1 MLNALVPKF
10 IKRIDKY
17 FLLNHPLLWIS
28 KVHYVLYYAIIM
40 WLLSA
45 LIGFVVPINLSQ
57 PQDIGL
63 WYVLFTVLAIVLFC
77 VWIYRN
83 AIFNVEK
90 KFGNRH
96 WTDEFKLFLLY
107 FLCIFIFFSFAYP
120 FAITY
125 NTRIAHTVTDAEFIE
140 DINTL
145 NRAEPFIP
153 RQLYNYYNYYDST
166 KKVTFYDINR
176 RVEFGG
182 FTPYTIGQDTIK
194 YGALKSNYE
203 LQTDY
208 EHDKLSDHAI
218 LKALEERNR
227 VSEKYG
233 LGADISPAEVLK
245 TYRFLCKQWQHDG
258 ESHAWVDGGDDYNIT
273 RVFDNVAEAKF
284 RTIFLLRADFLWFVF
299 YFTLYLTMFFL
310 LFRNNRWQHF
320 LITVVT
326 LIILPILLFIIGQII
341 PYDSSFF
348 SRDIV
353 FDTGA
358 ITVFGLGLIF
368 TVVFMIGGKRF
379 SSFRNICMQLFYLLF
394 PVMPMYITYYL
405 KRHTGLFQSWRDYN
419 PYALAAEMEEA
430 LNTINGEASH
440 SEVFYRSKEYYLN
453 QYLGEYWQHQYDL
466 WYMGTLIAGI
476 VVFIFVIMPL
486 MKELFVKQLAL
497 PRQR

>member
-40 WLLSA
+40 WLVSG

-96 WTDEFKLFLLY
+96 WTDEFKLFSLY
-107 FLCIFIFFSFAYP
+107 FFCVFIFFSFAYP

-125 NTRIAHTVTDAEFIE
+125 NTRIAHTVSDAEFIE

-145 NRAEPFIP
+145 NRSEAFIP
-153 RQLYNYYNYYDST
+153 RQFYNYYNYHDST
-166 KKVTFYDINR
+166 KNITFYDINR
-176 RVEFGG
+176 RIEFGG
-182 FTPYTIGQDTIK
+182 FTPYMIGQDTLK
-194 YGALKSNYE
+194 FRALKSSYE
-203 LQTDY
+203 LKRDY
-208 EHDKLSDHAI
+208 EHDKLSDKAI
-218 LKALEERNR
+218 LKALSERNQ
-227 VSEKYG
+227 VVQKYG
-233 LGADISPAEVLK
+233 LSDEVSPEDVLK
-245 TYRFLCKQWQHDG
+245 TYRFLCKQWQTDN
-258 ESHAWVDGGDDYNIT
+258 SHTWINNSSDDYNIT
-273 RVFDNVAEAKF
+273 RVLDNIAEAKF
-284 RTIFLLRADFLWFVF
+284 RTVFLFRADFLLFVF
-299 YFTLYLTMFFL
+299 YFTLYITMFFL

-341 PYDSSFF
+341 PYNSSFF
-348 SRDIV
+348 ERDLV
-353 FDTGA
+353 FDTG
-358 ITVFGLGLIF
+358 TVLVFGLGMVF
-368 TVVFMIGGKRF
+368 TVIFMISGNRF
-379 SSFRNICMQLFYLLF
+379 SAFRNICMQLFYLLF
-394 PVMPMYITYYL
+394 PVMPMYIVYYL
-405 KRHTGLFQSWRDYN
+405 RRHTGLFYNWNDYSA
-419 PYALAAEMEEA
+419 YTMDAEMTEA
-430 LNTINGEASH
+430 LQNIGAEH
-440 SEVFYRSKEYYLN
+440 SEANVYYRSKEYYLN
-453 QYLGEYWQHQYDL
+453 QYLADYWNHQYEL
-466 WYMGTLIAGI
+466 WHMAMMIAGI
-476 VVFIFVIMPL
+476 VVFILVIMPL

-497 PRQR
+497 PRNR

>member
-45 LIGFVVPINLSQ
+45 LIGFVVPVNLSQ

-107 FLCIFIFFSFAYP
+107 FSCIFIFFSFAYP

-125 NTRIAHTVTDAEFIE
+125 NTRIANTVTDAEFIE

-153 RQLYNYYNYYDST
+153 RQYHNYYNYYDST
-166 KKVTFYDINR
+166 KKTTYYDINR
-176 RVEFGG
+176 RIEFGG
-182 FTPYTIGQDTIK
+182 FTPYMISHDTVQLRS
-194 YGALKSNYE
+194 LKSSYS
-203 LQTDY
+203 LKLDY
-208 EHDKLSDHAI
+208 DHDKLSDNAI

-227 VSEKYG
+227 VVEKYG
-233 LGADISPAEVLK
+233 LTADVPPAEALK
-245 TYRFLCKQWQHDG
+245 TYRFLCRQWQQERITHSWLD
-258 ESHAWVDGGDDYNIT
+258 EGDDYNIT
-273 RVFDNVAEAKF
+273 RVLDNVSEAKF
-284 RTIFLLRADFLWFVF
+284 RTIFLFRTDFLWFVF
-299 YFTLYLTMFFL
+299 YFTLYITMFFL

-320 LITVVT
+320 LIMAVS

-353 FDTGA
+353 FDTGS
-358 ITVFGLGLIF
+358 ILVFVLGLVF
-368 TVVFMIGGKRF
+368 TVVFMIGGRRF
-379 SSFRNICMQLFYLLF
+379 SAFRNICMQLFYVLF
-394 PVMPMYITYYL
+394 PVMPMYIVSYL
-405 KRHTGLFQSWRDYN
+405 RRHTDLFHSWNDYN
-419 PYALAAEMEEA
+419 PYAMEAAMEEA
-430 LNTINGEASH
+430 MSAVTDAGH
-440 SEVFYRSKEYYLN
+440 VDTYYRSKEYFLDR
-453 QYLGEYWQHQYDL
+453 YLGEYWQHQYEL
-466 WYMGTLIAGI
+466 WYMAMMIGGI
-476 VVFIFVIMPL
+476 VVFVLVIMPL